1 MFKFIVN
8 GGNIPITITIITL
21 LIISLIIFLIILLK
35 KPESI
40 KVFGNEIKCP
50 LTSDY
55 QKYINKNS
63 FITNLDDLIS
73 TQESIKPFVFYTHKR
88 WNVYNNTYI
97 HDTSLDNYYIVEP
110 GYYYYING
118 PINIYSDK
126 DKTGC
131 QKNDTV
137 IKLIN

>member
-8 GGNIPITITIITL
+8 GGNIPITIISL

-35 KPESI
+35 KPEAE

-50 LTSDY
+50 LTSGY
-55 QKYINKNS
+55 EKHINKNS

-73 TQESIKPFVFYTHKR
+73 TQESIKPFVFYTYKR
-88 WNVYNNTYI
+88 WNVYNNTYV

-118 PINIYSDK
+118 PVHIYSDK
-126 DKTGC
+126 DNTED

-137 IKLIN
+137 IKLINLN